1 MIGSQPMTQ
10 ATGMGFSRAAHLT
23 KCAPQ
28 CWPPLMSRNGAV
40 FFLPIMPRYMP
51 TLATPVSGSLVT
63 MAEKV
68 WM

>member
-10 ATGMGFSRAAHLT
+10 AIGIGCPRAVHLR

-28 CWPPLMSRNGAV
+28 CWPPFTRRNGAV

-51 TLATPVSGSLVT
+51 TFITPVSGSLVT
-63 MAEKV
+63 IAVKV
-68 WM
+68 